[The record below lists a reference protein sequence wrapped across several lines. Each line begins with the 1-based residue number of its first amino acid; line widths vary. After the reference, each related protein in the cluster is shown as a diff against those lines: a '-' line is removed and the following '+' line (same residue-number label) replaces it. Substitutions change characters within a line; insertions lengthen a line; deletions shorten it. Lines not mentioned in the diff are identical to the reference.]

1 MTYAGITN
9 VNKGSSLRREPEGAP
24 FNNEISRGVVAC
36 PRPDR
41 GVHSAGE
48 FHVVLF
54 LNSGAPLVLED
65 DILKNYVA

>member
-1 MTYAGITN
+1 MLI
-9 VNKGSSLRREPEGAP
+9 KGARSGGSRRELPSITKSLA
-24 FNNEISRGVVAC
+24 GVVAC